1 MIDWAVRDW
10 LGMKSQKLVIYIPVL
25 HICSNKLLAFS
36 PMIRTSRFIYAFTFS
51 HNLVKAT
58 YFFLIFSLFSSYFE
72 PGGCSYCSS
81 VLPDCRPTRACQYR
95 QISEKEISFTE
106 ASVICVTTLKM
117 LWIFQEMMELRNA
130 AAGTQFRRRVYV
142 LRPHVLP
149 EDVCEEVT
157 LQAVTASP
165 LTAEV
170 NSQD

>member
-1 MIDWAVRDW
+1 MIDVSNMFSRS
-10 LGMKSQKLVIYIPVL
+10 LCQKYISQNLFLISKCVCCECLTKRTIYIPFYIPVL

-117 LWIFQEMMELRNA
+117 
-130 AAGTQFRRRVYV
+130 
-142 LRPHVLP
+142 
-149 EDVCEEVT
+149 
-157 LQAVTASP
+157 S
-165 LTAEV
+165 
-170 NSQD
+170 